1 VTPIVDHEWMQSIYL
16 KDPNGVM
23 LEYAWACRA
32 LAPDD
37 VVMQVRERISLR
49 QRSPVTDFRK
59 E

>member
-1 VTPIVDHEWMQSIYL
+1 MQSIYL